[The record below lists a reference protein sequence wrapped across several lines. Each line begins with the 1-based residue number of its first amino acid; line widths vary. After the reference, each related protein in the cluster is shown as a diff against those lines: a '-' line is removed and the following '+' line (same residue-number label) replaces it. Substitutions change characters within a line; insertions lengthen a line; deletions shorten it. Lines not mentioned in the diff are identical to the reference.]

1 MRERKTGVEKSKP
14 SGREKSRES
23 GKRFGEKIER
33 GPGAQVKYQ
42 PENRTVFINRARKSV
57 FMEFSPGRCELFGP
71 RIYVAAHVRGRRDA
85 ETPFHTCA
93 RSSRRVSYARPAGGR
108 LFRARVNRESR
119 AISLEVNAARFF
131 SSLSLLSVSC
141 FFLPL
146 FSPFDANSCLLNSN
160 AECTSLGLVFPGEFV
175 QFGIEKT
182 WDLWILNFT
191 RGLPFPYSSP
201 ARQWD
206 ICINAIFGYAS
217 RRFRVT
223 SHRVVRKSFFS
234 PSPGFCYR
242 LRLDNTMK
250 LLEL

>member
-119 AISLEVNAARFF
+119 AISLEVNAARF
-131 SSLSLLSVSC
+131 SLLFPPSTCLVS
-141 FFLPL
+141 FSLYFLPSTL
-146 FSPFDANSCLLNSN
+146 IAVC
-160 AECTSLGLVFPGEFV
+160 
-175 QFGIEKT
+175 
-182 WDLWILNFT
+182 
-191 RGLPFPYSSP
+191 
-201 ARQWD
+201 
-206 ICINAIFGYAS
+206 
-217 RRFRVT
+217 
-223 SHRVVRKSFFS
+223 
-234 PSPGFCYR
+234 
-242 LRLDNTMK
+242 
-250 LLEL
+250 